1 MISSI
6 NSGSGVAVSI
16 EPKKLGIEKSSGVE
30 VVVVEVVDNVV
41 GDLMLTKARV
51 YIIFKTRHL
60 SHMYR
65 VFHKDPISL
74 F

>member
-41 GDLMLTKARV
+41 GDLMLT
-51 YIIFKTRHL
+51 
-60 SHMYR
+60 
-65 VFHKDPISL
+65 
-74 F
+74 